1 MQLDEDNYRKAEDA
15 LKDVLF
21 MFVDATVQDGD
32 FSELNLGEFEP
43 FDYLWIYG
51 QDGQSIYMSDGE
63 SDLLMKGAAIAL
75 LSKVADVYFDD
86 ECQSANEKDR
96 LENGVMPNFIARNG
110 VMTLPNHYS
119 YLPKIYEAFKNESY
133 IKDSYIQNAFTMAFS
148 DEIKFYEAMR
158 EVLEHVIKPCFSVL
172 SEFKS

>member
-1 MQLDEDNYRKAEDA
+1 MQLDEDNYFKAESA
-15 LKDVLF
+15 LKDVLL

-32 FSELNLGEFEP
+32 FSELNLGDFDP
-43 FDYLWIYG
+43 FDYLWVCG

-110 VMTLPNHYS
+110 EMTLPSHYS

-133 IKDSYIQNAFTMAFS
+133 IKNSYIQNAFVMAFS
-148 DEIKFYEAMR
+148 DETKFYGSMR
-158 EVLEHVIKPCFSVL
+158 EVLEHVIKPCFSIL